1 MKSNTIIIG
10 LGAAGAFLYSLFNE
24 EVLAI
29 EQNEEAGR
37 KLLLSGGGR
46 CNYAPS
52 FDDISSH
59 YYDKKN
65 FVTPAL
71 LTLPPSKIRSYL
83 KELNVESK
91 TEGDK
96 LFPTTDKASSIRD
109 ALIKDGKNIRFGE
122 KVLGIIK
129 GEDSYHITTTKGK
142 YESKY
147 LVIATGGI
155 TQSKTG
161 SDGSIFTILKSLN
174 EKIIDLR
181 PTLSELI
188 IIEDNPLK
196 DAEGVSLNLKLKKK
210 KEEMIGDAVIT
221 RNGISGPIAENFS
234 HYVDGDDEI
243 EIAFSSITKEELN
256 SIRSKALV
264 KNALNI
270 SERVIDA
277 IVPDLSS
284 KRFIDLNKT
293 ERERLLKAL
302 TSYNVKV
309 RINSKKAMCTRGGI
323 DTKGIN
329 RKTME
334 SKTNKNLYII
344 GEALDVDGECGGF
357 NIAWAFSSAAL
368 AYSDIRKKN
377 GIS

>member
-29 EQNEEAGR
+29 ERNEEAGR

-96 LFPTTDKASSIRD
+96 LFPITDKASSIRD
-109 ALIKDGKNIRFGE
+109 ALIKNEKNIRYGE
-122 KVLGIIK
+122 KVLDITK
-129 GEDSYHITTTKGK
+129 GEDCYYITTTKEK
-142 YESKY
+142 YEAKH

-161 SDGSIFTILKSLN
+161 SDGSMFKILKSLS

-181 PTLSELI
+181 PTLSEI
-188 IIEDNPLK
+188 IIEDNPLRN
-196 DAEGVSLNLKLKKK
+196 AEGVSLSLKLKKG
-210 KEEMIGDAVIT
+210 KEEMSGDAVIT
-221 RNGISGPIAENFS
+221 RNGISGPVAENFS
-234 HYVDGDDEI
+234 HYIDGDDEI

-256 SIRSKALV
+256 AIRSKALV

-270 SERVIDA
+270 SERVIEA
-277 IVPDLSS
+277 IAPSLSS
-284 KRFIDLNKT
+284 KRFIDLKKNEK
-293 ERERLLKAL
+293 EMLFKAL
-302 TSYNVKV
+302 TGYKANVSV
-309 RINSKKAMCTRGGI
+309 NSKKAMCTRGGI

-368 AYSDIRKKN
+368 AYLDIKKKN
-377 GIS
+377 DIS